1 MSAAGSEKLGPAN
14 FVGFSMLWWF
24 NRTYAS
30 HPSPHQLES
39 FKIAERTIVDEHLFG
54 AGDFVFIAVSGGPD
68 SMALLHEKLY
78 KSDNLADVP
87 FKDYL
92 STLCRNLV
100 SAFGAAGRIRLDF
113 DLEGI
118 DLGIDT
124 AVPCGLIV
132 NELITNAIKHAF
144 PKGRKGRIAVG
155 FRRKDDKSVELT
167 VADDGVG
174 VPAGFDVAKA
184 ESLGLKIIQILTD
197 QIDGKMHVRTRKGS
211 SFRLVF
217 PIKERTTGGN
227 HAVAT

>member
-1 MSAAGSEKLGPAN
+1 LLEDRIQEDIREKN
-14 FVGFSMLWWF
+14 VMLKEIHHRVK
-24 NRTYAS
+24 NNLQIIVSLLNLQSGKTR
-30 HPSPHQLES
+30 ER
-39 FKIAERTIVDEHLFG
+39 KILDAFEEIRHRVY
-54 AGDFVFIAVSGGPD
+54 